1 MASIVLGST
10 PVITESSGTAS
21 IADGVNFPTGHIVQ
35 VTNKRQVVRT
45 TIGNQAL
52 KLFENYITLELA
64 NSNIYIDF
72 KTTIGGFD
80 GYRDCDLAAAIGW
93 KASTESTSY
102 SDYTRIHGYDTT
114 LFTRVHDFRNDL
126 GTYYNTDTSPVGGSG
141 GQYWHNPMSWRG
153 DVDIGNHAA
162 GTKIYVAAW
171 FSSDG
176 NADNYVLGGPD
187 SGSTTDSGGETF
199 LNIWELSA

>member
-21 IADGVNFPTGHIVQ
+21 IADGVNFPTGHVVQ

-45 TIGNQAL
+45 TIGNQEL
-52 KLFENYITLELA
+52 KFFENFITLELA
-64 NSNIYIDF
+64 NSNLYIDF
-72 KTTIGGFD
+72 QTTVGGFD
-80 GYRDCDLAAAIGW
+80 TYRDTDLAFAIGW
-93 KASTESTSY
+93 KSTTETTSTN
-102 SDYTRIHGYDTT
+102 DYTRIHGADTT
-114 LFTRVHDFRNDL
+114 LLSRHQVNNL
-126 GTYYNTDTSPVGGSG
+126 GVFWCTDTSPVGGTG
-141 GQYWHNPMSWRG
+141 GQYWHWPMTWRG

-162 GTKIYVAAW
+162 GTKIYVACW
-171 FSSDG
+171 VNSDG

-187 SGSTTDSGGETF
+187 SGSTTDSGAETF

>member
-45 TIGNQAL
+45 SIGNQAL

-64 NSNIYIDF
+64 NSNLYIDF
-72 KTTIGGFD
+72 QTTVSTD
-80 GYRDCDLAAAIGW
+80 TTYRDTDLAFALGW
-93 KASTESTSY
+93 KATTESTSY

-114 LFTRVHDFRNDL
+114 LLTRIQDFRNEL
-126 GTYYNTDTSPVGGSG
+126 GTFWCSDTGPVGGTGS
-141 GQYWHNPMSWRG
+141 QYWHWPMLWRG
-153 DVDIGNHAA
+153 DVDIGNHVA
-162 GTKIYVAAW
+162 GTKIYVACW
-171 FSSDG
+171 VSSDG
-176 NADNYVLGGPD
+176 NAHNYVLGGPQ
-187 SGSTTDSGGETF
+187 SGSTTDSGSETI